1 MDNIKKY
8 VTKIIREAMSADSPI
23 KEVSSYKG
31 IDGYFDTALQWI
43 WLFGGKELLKNKL
56 EIYSPSNEFRTFKKA
71 METGKITIQD
81 LDKVTKGEHGQVD
94 NIAFSQTAVWKQ
106 DLKPYLDNYN
116 QEKFNNLNIDLE
128 EESATG
134 AIGVGAGPI
143 NTPYAFAKKGQ
154 KTNKATQTA
163 MKQGFKKAP
172 GMPKNS
178 KMFDYKEMWPG
189 KKSSMNESLVDIIKE
204 ELLNEVTYSK
214 FKNDVK
220 LRTKNEQLHKAIKEV
235 KRKLAEIDLIVEYTS
250 RMKQELSEG
259 EEGIKYWKN
268 TQKNMATISE
278 MVTNLN
284 DKIKSLQE

>member
-1 MDNIKKY
+1 MDNLKKY
-8 VTKIIREAMSADSPI
+8 VTKIIREAMSADDSI
-23 KEVSSYKG
+23 KEVSIYKG
-31 IDGYFDTALQWI
+31 IDGYFDTALRWI
-43 WLFGGKELLKNKL
+43 WLFGGEDYLKNKL
-56 EIYSPSNEFRTFKKA
+56 EIYNPTGEFRFFKKA
-71 METGKITIQD
+71 MENDTITIAD
-81 LDKVTKGEHGQVD
+81 LDKVTKGENGQAGG
-94 NIAFSQTAVWKQ
+94 IAFSQTAAWK
-106 DLKPYLDNYN
+106 DHIKPYLDNYK
-116 QEKFNNLNIDLE
+116 QEKFNKLNIDLE

-143 NTPYAFAKKGQ
+143 DTPYAFAKKGQ
-154 KTNKATQTA
+154 KTNKATATA

-189 KKSSMNESLVDIIKE
+189 KKSAMNESIVDTIKE

-214 FKNDVK
+214 FKSEVK

>member
-8 VTKIIREAMSADSPI
+8 VTKIIREAMSADDSI

-31 IDGYFDTALQWI
+31 IDGQFDTALQWI

-81 LDKVTKGEHGQVD
+81 LDKATQGEHGQAD

-116 QEKFNNLNIDLE
+116 QEKFNKLNIDLE

-143 NTPYAFAKKGQ
+143 DTPYAFAKKGQ
-154 KTNKATQTA
+154 KTNKATATA

-189 KKSSMNESLVDIIKE
+189 KKSAMNESIVDTIKE

-214 FKNDVK
+214 FKSEVK